1 MVVKMIKF
9 SVIINIL
16 MIISDSSVIA
26 QNYLEREDL
35 WVRSKLSEMTLDQKI
50 GQIFIIRSFSRGNVN
65 EDKVITDYIKKYHI
79 GGICFFQGS
88 PTEQVNLIN
97 KYQQLSAIP
106 MFMGIDGEWG
116 LAMRF
121 PKETISFPK
130 QLMLGAIQD
139 NKLIYEMGRE
149 IAKQCK
155 KTGININFAPS
166 VDINN
171 NPSNPVIYDRSFGEI
186 PQNVTAKGYMFMK
199 AMEDEGIMS
208 CVKHFPGHGDTD
220 KDSHDELPILNHSL
234 ERLEQTEF
242 YPFRRL
248 ASQGASALMIGHLHV
263 PALDERPN
271 RPTTISDKVIK
282 NILRDEMG
290 FNGLIITDAMD
301 MKGVT
306 RYFPNGTAEAEA
318 FLAGNDIIL
327 LPENLPK
334 AISAI
339 KEYLLAGKITESK
352 LNESVERILRAKYK
366 IGLNVTPQHDSEGLS
381 NYLSRNQSKAIKQKL
396 TEAAITVVADKS
408 NMIPIQQ
415 TDNVH
420 LGTLSINMIK
430 KSKFQERI
438 DNYLNARHYQL
449 MPNQLANQHQQMM
462 QTLSQFDIV
471 VVSIH
476 TSGKQ
481 NDFSR
486 EITDDMIR
494 FLKELE
500 LKTRVITIL
509 FGSPYLLDRLNY
521 ASQLIIGYDNDKV
534 TQDVTAQSLFGV
546 NDISGKLPVSV
557 NEKWIAGYGL
567 NKVSLGRLGY
577 SKPEMVGLSSDTL
590 YKIDS
595 IMGEMIRLQA
605 SPGGQI
611 LIAKDGKIVF
621 QKAFGKLSQDGS
633 NVSNTTIYDVASI
646 TKILATTISAM
657 KLVDNHKLNI
667 HNPLRN
673 YISGIMG
680 TDKTQLV
687 VQDIMAHHGRLIPW
701 IGFHQ
706 NTTLPNKKFGYNPT
720 YYSGLLQEKYNIP
733 VAKGMFMRSDYKDSI
748 YQIIWNSPLREKDNY
763 KYSDLGFYIMQKV
776 VEGQSGKSLD
786 EYVSQSF
793 FKPLGLRYTGFRPL
807 LTHPA
812 GNIAPTEIDNYF
824 RLQTL
829 QGNVHDIGAA
839 MMGGV
844 AGHAGLFS
852 NAGDLAVLMQ
862 MLINKGSYGGQQFI
876 TPETV
881 DIFTTRHPKSTR
893 RGIGFDMK
901 ELDTR
906 KAKSMS
912 SLAPASTFGHTG
924 FTGNAVWAD
933 PENKIVYIFCAN
945 RTYPGKNNQTFNNR
959 DYRSKVQ
966 TLIYKAMNGY
976 NANLYL

>member
-26 QNYLEREDL
+26 QNYREREDL

-381 NYLSRNQSKAIKQKL
+381 NYLSRNHSKAIKQKL

-673 YISGIMG
+673 YISGILG

-793 FKPLGLRYTGFRPL
+793 YKPLGLRYTGFRPL

-906 KAKSMS
+906 KVKSMS
-912 SLAPASTFGHTG
+912 PLAPASTFGHTG

>member
-139 NKLIYEMGRE
+139 NKLIYEMGKE

-396 TEAAITVVADKS
+396 TEAAITVVVDKS

-673 YISGIMG
+673 YISGILG

>member
-139 NKLIYEMGRE
+139 NKLIYEMGKE

-673 YISGIMG
+673 YISGILG

-912 SLAPASTFGHTG
+912 HLASASTFGHTG

>member
-381 NYLSRNQSKAIKQKL
+381 NYLSRNHSKAIKQKL

-673 YISGIMG
+673 YISGILG

-793 FKPLGLRYTGFRPL
+793 YKPLGLRYTGFRPL

-881 DIFTTRHPKSTR
+881 DLFTTRHPKSTR

-959 DYRSKVQ
+959 DYRAKVQ

>member
-381 NYLSRNQSKAIKQKL
+381 NYLSRNHSKAIKQKL

-673 YISGIMG
+673 YISGILG

-793 FKPLGLRYTGFRPL
+793 YKPLGLRYTGFRPL

-881 DIFTTRHPKSTR
+881 DLFTTRHPKSTR

-912 SLAPASTFGHTG
+912 PLAPASTFGHTG

>member
-396 TEAAITVVADKS
+396 TEAAITVVVDKS

-673 YISGIMG
+673 YISGILG